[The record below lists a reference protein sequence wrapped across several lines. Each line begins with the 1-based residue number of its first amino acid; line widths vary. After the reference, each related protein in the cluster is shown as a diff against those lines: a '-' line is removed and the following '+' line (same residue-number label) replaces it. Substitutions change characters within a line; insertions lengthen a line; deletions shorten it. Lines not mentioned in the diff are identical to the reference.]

1 MPFVAALPLR
11 MPIMPQDDK
20 GDMTWDMSSN
30 LNEEELHRKNNL
42 EAIHRLRKDIA
53 QSVSSFNG
61 RSEETESAESQSKSQ
76 SQSES
81 LPEIIEQQLHEYYH
95 LLLECEGQQQQHG
108 MMVQNGGGG
117 ESSSPSSSEF
127 VSLPWESSIVAAT
140 NASNDSGQSFRFQ
153 IQTADGLASERAN
166 VLWNLAALEAHLA
179 ASKENLATKIGWNK
193 ASKRLQNAASW
204 LQHLLELLQ
213 QQQESKQQQ
222 QESNQQQHPHYM
234 DTSPAFVS
242 FWQALLLAQA
252 QHCVYEATCVRRPM
266 QLLAAK
272 LAAEA
277 VALYG
282 EVERIV
288 QKNDD
293 DDDKHQHQ
301 HQHEM
306 EHNTHEIDTT
316 TPTTTLSQC
325 STLVPKLVVFARA
338 WGVYMSCKAEY
349 HQSQIHREKKAWG
362 LELARLDVAYQHAA
376 VCKTLCDRDD
386 TNEIEK
392 AEMEI
397 LDELRTAVDEILE
410 LVRSR
415 TDTAQRQNTEQHK
428 QPIPAQQELTEIR
441 GQKIVGCDKPLSELL
456 HPKQTTK
463 PPMVQGRNNTNRS
476 TNNNNAATAA
486 PSSAKVDI
494 VHTGIDH
501 YNTNATTT
509 TTMKSLL
516 PANGTAPMPLPPSIV
531 ASSSLSSPPFTN
543 NLKTYAEVFRVEMT
557 EIIEDLARATE
568 DQTESARLALAE
580 VHLPAS
586 LTAYKQ
592 EQSGGGLP
600 EDLWQRVHVIQED
613 HKIMLLKQDLW
624 ELKDAAELAR
634 AIHEK
639 ITTQLEFDANS
650 DDLFRAANAGFEG
663 HDADEVQRSFR
674 KPLTSYH
681 NLLSSAQEGDS
692 VLFRRLK
699 QLDIEPKYDL
709 LQFSKSQL
717 DRLLPGTR
725 GRRQTGSDDNNND
738 DDSDM
743 VANTQHLS
751 YLLGELKELFQE
763 RANLMALI
771 RKEFKNFD
779 VLGALRAKVDP
790 TRGTDQDYLDATK
803 HAQKAFDGIRYE
815 IQTNMERQNELL
827 GTILAENEGF
837 MDARMR
843 TTTSQSADSCIVMI
857 EDAIEEIDQLS
868 KHLKEGKA
876 FYNLVLPKLD
886 VLKHQV
892 DDVSARL
899 TVERLEYGEREKKK
913 SQERKD
919 ALMAKTLFSNESSS
933 SPSARTESG
942 ASPLAAVPPVAAAAA
957 ARAPA
962 SSPVTH
968 SDDAADSAD
977 MGSSRPGV
985 AARTVGGVDDEKVA
999 ILVAMEF
1006 DADKVVAALEKHDN
1020 NVDKALNELL
1030 SC

>member
-1 MPFVAALPLR
+1 MPFVSALPLR
-11 MPIMPQDDK
+11 LPIMPQNENGMAGMLAAWMDHSP
-20 GDMTWDMSSN
+20 GWGISSN
-30 LNEEELHRKNNL
+30 SDSDAEDCRKDL
-42 EAIHRLRKDIA
+42 KRIDRLRKDIA
-53 QSVSSFNG
+53 HSLSSMSMSGGVVSLKDDE
-61 RSEETESAESQSKSQ
+61 RSEE

-81 LPEIIEQQLHEYYH
+81 QWLSEIIETLHEYYH
-95 LLLECEGQQQQHG
+95 LLSECEGHG
-108 MMVQNGGGG
+108 MVQNGGGG
-117 ESSSPSSSEF
+117 ESSSPSPPSCEF
-127 VSLPWESSIVAAT
+127 VSLSWKSSIVT
-140 NASNDSGQSFRFQ
+140 TTSGQQSLQFQ
-153 IQTADGLASERAN
+153 FQTADSLESERAN
-166 VLWNLAALEAHLA
+166 VMWNLAALEAHLA
-179 ASKENLATKIGWNK
+179 SKENLSTKVGWNK

-204 LQHLLELLQ
+204 LAHLLELLQ
-213 QQQESKQQQ
+213 QQSKQQQ
-222 QESNQQQHPHYM
+222 YTYTDM
-234 DTSPAFVS
+234 SPAFVS

-252 QHCVYEATCVRRPM
+252 QHCVYEATCVKRPM

-277 VALYG
+277 VTLYG

-288 QKNDD
+288 KNDETEHENEY
-293 DDDKHQHQ
+293 KH
-301 HQHEM
+301 E
-306 EHNTHEIDTT
+306 TSPEISI
-316 TPTTTLSQC
+316 PTTLSQC
-325 STLVPKLVVFARA
+325 SDLVPKLVLFARA
-338 WGVYMSCKAEY
+338 WGTYMSCKAEY

-362 LELARLDVAYQHAA
+362 QELARLDVAYQHAA
-376 VCKTLCDRDD
+376 ICKTLCEDD
-386 TNEIEK
+386 EESPAIVLLVVSPQ
-392 AEMEI
+392 MQEI
-397 LDELRTAVDEILE
+397 LDELRTAVDETLE
-410 LVRSR
+410 LVKSR
-415 TDTAQRQNTEQHK
+415 MDTAERENNEQHK
-428 QPIPAQQELTEIR
+428 QTIPAQQELTGIR
-441 GQKIVGCDKPLSELL
+441 GQKIVGCGKPLSELL
-456 HPKQTTK
+456 QPKTTK
-463 PPMVQGRNNTNRS
+463 PIFQGRNNRNTNK
-476 TNNNNAATAA
+476 TNAPAASAIDVAAA
-486 PSSAKVDI
+486 PLSAKAST
-494 VHTGIDH
+494 VHTGSNH
-501 YNTNATTT
+501 YNHVVTNTNNTTNT
-509 TTMKSLL
+509 LL
-516 PANGTAPMPLPPSIV
+516 PTKGTTPPLPSSTA
-531 ASSSLSSPPFTN
+531 ASSSLLLPSAH
-543 NLKTYAEVFRVEMT
+543 LKTYVEVFKVEMN

-586 LTAYKQ
+586 LTVYNQ

-600 EDLWQRVHVIQED
+600 EDLWQRVHVIQQD
-613 HKIMLLKQDLW
+613 YKIMRLKQDLW

-634 AIHEK
+634 ATHEK
-639 ITTQLEFDANS
+639 ITTQLEFDTNS
-650 DDLFRAANAGFEG
+650 DQQFREANAGFEG

-674 KPLTSYH
+674 KPLTSYYR
-681 NLLSSAQEGDS
+681 LLSSAQEGDS

-717 DRLLPGTR
+717 DRLLPGAR
-725 GRRQTGSDDNNND
+725 GRRQDGND
-738 DDSDM
+738 HDSDM

-751 YLLGELKELFQE
+751 YLLGELKALFQE

-779 VLGALRAKVDP
+779 VLGALKAKVDP
-790 TRGTDQDYLDATK
+790 IRGTDQDYLDATK

-815 IQTNMERQNELL
+815 IQTNVERQNELL
-827 GTILAENEGF
+827 GTILAENERF
-837 MDARMR
+837 MNARMR

-899 TVERLEYGEREKKK
+899 AVERLEHGEREKKK
-913 SQERKD
+913 RQERKD

-942 ASPLAAVPPVAAAAA
+942 AASSSAA

-962 SSPVTH
+962 SYPVTTP
-968 SDDAADSAD
+968 DASAAATAAR
-977 MGSSRPGV
+977 GRSQSGV
-985 AARTVGGVDDEKVA
+985 AGRTVGGVDDEKVA

-1006 DADKVVAALEKHDN
+1006 DADKVVAALEKHNN